1 MSNRELCISLINDIE
16 EDRLVSVASVLQNIK
31 DIIDESLDD
40 AYCLQLYQNYLD
52 DPDPNKSDG
61 ILFEDFARELEV
73 ELT

>member
-16 EDRLVSVASVLQNIK
+16 EDRLVSVAAVLQNIK

-40 AYCLQLYQNYLD
+40 AYCLQLYQSYLD

-61 ILFEDFARELEV
+61 TLLEDFARELGV

>member
-16 EDRLVSVASVLQNIK
+16 EDRLVSVAAVLQNIK

-40 AYCLQLYQNYLD
+40 AYCLQLYQSYLD
-52 DPDPNKSDG
+52 DLDPNKNDG
-61 ILFEDFARELEV
+61 ILLEDFARELGV